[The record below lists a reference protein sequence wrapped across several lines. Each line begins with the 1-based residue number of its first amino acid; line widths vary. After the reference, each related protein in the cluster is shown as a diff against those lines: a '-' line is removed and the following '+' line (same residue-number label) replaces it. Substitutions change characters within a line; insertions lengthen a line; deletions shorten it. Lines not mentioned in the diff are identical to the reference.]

1 MRTFKIYAPNFQ
13 IYDIL
18 SLANSLGIAILNDYL
33 LFLHPYSV
41 CNSSLDILSFDFVQ
55 QCHWVDTVIIH
66 ILKMRPRFSKVT
78 DLTKVTQSALSIII
92 PGVWVSETTDLS
104 LKVKMYLQFSFVIK
118 PGKSKAESIEVLEQA
133 WPEPGW
139 RW

>member
-1 MRTFKIYAPNFQ
+1 MAAVTICSDFGAPQNKVDLRCMQIYLHFLAFKIYAPNFQ

-41 CNSSLDILSFDFVQ
+41 WNSSLDILSFDFVQ

-92 PGVWVSETTDLS
+92 PGVWVSETTDL
-104 LKVKMYLQFSFVIK
+104 
-118 PGKSKAESIEVLEQA
+118 A
-133 WPEPGW
+133 
-139 RW
+139 